1 MRFVSDIVNK
11 DVTSLLIKTRG
22 VKLPLSLKYNENF
35 GNILIVTNESP
46 IFLGGCLYN
55 RFCRCQLFGCYVLY
69 EVLNSYKTQTFLWVL
84 TLDYVL
90 SIEWMDTVRFFHNQS
105 KAKELYKCPGLG

>member
-1 MRFVSDIVNK
+1 MRFVSDIVNN

-22 VKLPLSLKYNENF
+22 AKLPLSLKYNENF
-35 GNILIVTNESP
+35 GNILTVTNESP
-46 IFLGGCLYN
+46 IFLDGCLYS
-55 RFCRCQLFGCYVLY
+55 RFRRCQLFGCYVLS
-69 EVLNSYKTQTFLWVL
+69 EVLNSHKTQTFLRVL